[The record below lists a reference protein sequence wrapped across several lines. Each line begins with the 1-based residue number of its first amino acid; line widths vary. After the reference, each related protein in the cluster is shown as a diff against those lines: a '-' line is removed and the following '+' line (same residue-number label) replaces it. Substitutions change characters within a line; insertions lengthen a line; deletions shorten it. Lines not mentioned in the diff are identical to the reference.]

1 MEYLQKKY
9 VKRGEQRMDGLDL
22 KAENQ
27 ELRNENEELKIKEYR
42 SNKRMIMME
51 NALKEIK
58 KTISENQLGSVIN
71 YQNKIRKVLDTL
83 ESKLELN
90 NIKSI

>member
-1 MEYLQKKY
+1 MGR
-9 VKRGEQRMDGLDL
+9 VKIKTENLNL
-22 KAENQ
+22 KADNRL
-27 ELRNENEELKIKEYR
+27 LRNENEELRIKEYR
-42 SNKRMIMME
+42 SNKRMTMME

-58 KTISENQLGSVIN
+58 ETISENQLGSVIN

>member
-1 MEYLQKKY
+1 
-9 VKRGEQRMDGLDL
+9 MDGLDL

>member
-1 MEYLQKKY
+1 MT
-9 VKRGEQRMDGLDL
+9 
-22 KAENQ
+22 
-27 ELRNENEELKIKEYR
+27 
-42 SNKRMIMME
+42 MME

-58 KTISENQLGSVIN
+58 ETISENQLGSVIN

>member
-1 MEYLQKKY
+1 MGR
-9 VKRGEQRMDGLDL
+9 VKTKTEILNL
-22 KAENQ
+22 KADNRL
-27 ELRNENEELKIKEYR
+27 LRNENEELRIKEYR
-42 SNKRMIMME
+42 SNKRMTMME
-51 NALKEIK
+51 NAIKEIK
-58 KTISENQLGSVIN
+58 ETISENQLGSVIN

>member
-1 MEYLQKKY
+1 MGR
-9 VKRGEQRMDGLDL
+9 VKTKTEILNL
-22 KAENQ
+22 KADNRL
-27 ELRNENEELKIKEYR
+27 LRNENEELRIKEYR
-42 SNKRMIMME
+42 SNKRMTMME

-58 KTISENQLGSVIN
+58 ETISENQLGSVIN

>member
-1 MEYLQKKY
+1 
-9 VKRGEQRMDGLDL
+9 MDGIEL